1 MIKTRKLA
9 PIAIGL
15 ACTAALLGAV
25 AYQDLSLRSRATMER
40 HVQIESAT
48 DAIAAKLGQSLNV
61 RFIIA
66 RALAAHIV
74 SQDFSQNATPA
85 VDSGRFANLM
95 IQDHGVVKALLTFSA
110 ESNLSSTATD
120 AKIPESLLHG
130 LEATASDPL
139 SKAVR
144 LPMGSWEL
152 ATVPRDGWRQASWVL
167 TIFNILGVL
176 MAGLVGLSAYFLT
189 RQLAKLR
196 LTIDSVTH
204 ELRAQKDE
212 LTIAQSRLV
221 DAIERIPE
229 GIALCDG
236 AGDRVTAN
244 RRDDRSEPFETS
256 PGRGEVERHER
267 QPTEAKEQ
275 AEVAETPIVEG
286 PGEAGEVVVPLPG
299 PGAVRSEVRILI
311 AEDNPSNQMVIKH
324 FLEMSG
330 YRSDVANNGLEA
342 VRAAETRAYDLVL
355 MDISMPEMD
364 GITAAAEIRDLAR
377 TWDTAPIIVAVTA
390 HALPGD
396 RKRFLA
402 AGFDEVLVKPLRK
415 RELLRGLSKWL
426 SVAPPTLESP
436 RGLDGS

>member
-1 MIKTRKLA
+1 MTKTRKSA

-15 ACTAALLGAV
+15 ACAAALLSAI
-25 AYQDLSLRSRATMER
+25 AYLDLSPKSRATMEQR
-40 HVQIESAT
+40 GRLESAA
-48 DAIAAKLGQSLNV
+48 DAIAVQLDQGLNV
-61 RFIIA
+61 GFTFT
-66 RALAAHIV
+66 RALATHIA
-74 SQDFSQNATPA
+74 SQDFSQNATPVA
-85 VDSGRFANLM
+85 
-95 IQDHGVVKALLTFSA
+95 
-110 ESNLSSTATD
+110 
-120 AKIPESLLHG
+120 
-130 LEATASDPL
+130 
-139 SKAVR
+139 
-144 LPMGSWEL
+144 
-152 ATVPRDGWRQASWVL
+152 VPRDDWRRASPVP
-167 TIFNILGVL
+167 TVFNILGVL
-176 MAGLVGLSAYFLT
+176 MAGLVGLSVYFLA

-196 LTIDSVTH
+196 LTIDSATR
-204 ELRAQKDE
+204 ELRNQKDE

-330 YRSDVANNGLEA
+330 YRPDVASNGLEA
-342 VRAAETRAYDLVL
+342 LRAAEARAYDLVL

-364 GITAAAEIRDLAR
+364 GITAAAEIRNLAR

-402 AGFDEVLVKPLRK
+402 AGFDEVLVKPLHK

-426 SVAPPTLESP
+426 SVAPPLPETT
-436 RGLDGS
+436 RGLD